1 MMNHLSSITPF
12 LQQSAEELP
21 LDVMYQK
28 MNNFENAYDQM
39 VIKGKMVDEAIENNM
54 GEKGTVSNVSFN
66 EITFEE
72 CTNILFNK
80 ENMCNRL
87 LQA

>member
-12 LQQSAEELP
+12 LQQSAQELP

-28 MNNFENAYDQM
+28 MANFENAYDQM

-54 GEKGTVSNVSFN
+54 GEKGTVSNVSF
-66 EITFEE
+66 
-72 CTNILFNK
+72 TNFQSIMLEKLFK
-80 ENMCNRL
+80 P
-87 LQA
+87 

>member
-54 GEKGTVSNVSFN
+54 GEKGTVSNVS
-66 EITFEE
+66 
-72 CTNILFNK
+72 ILT
-80 ENMCNRL
+80 L
-87 LQA
+87 LNLLL